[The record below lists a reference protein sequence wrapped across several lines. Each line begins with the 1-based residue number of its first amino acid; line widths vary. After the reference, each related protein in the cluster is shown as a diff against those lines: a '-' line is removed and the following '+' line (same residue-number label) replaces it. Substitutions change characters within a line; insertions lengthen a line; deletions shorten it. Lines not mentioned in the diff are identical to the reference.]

1 MEWKE
6 IKSNNDL
13 PKKEGFY
20 ECYFPESKVYKE
32 HHSENWFDG
41 NEFRD
46 GDSWKIFYTD
56 QRKYGRAITKYIS
69 HWMKI
74 ERPI

>member
-6 IKSNNDL
+6 IKSNNDF

-20 ECYFPESKVYKE
+20 ECYCPESKMFKE
-32 HHSENWFDG
+32 SHSEFWFDG
-41 NEFRD
+41 ENFRD
-46 GDSWKIFYTD
+46 GDSLKLWTDIRMTGRKIN
-56 QRKYGRAITKYIS
+56 KYIS

-74 ERPI
+74 ERPV